1 MAGIRNAITLLEEA
15 IATVPF
21 VRTTIV
27 VPGTAPAGTATIVHT
42 AIVVAT
48 IVHEGAA
55 IVTVVHRAAI
65 VTAIVGAIVHRA
77 TIVIAIVT
85 IVPIVASVRF

>member
-1 MAGIRNAITLLEEA
+1 MAGIRKAITLLEKPA
-15 IATVPF
+15 IATVTI

-55 IVTVVHRAAI
+55 IVTVVRRA
-65 VTAIVGAIVHRA
+65 AIVGAIVHRA

-85 IVPIVASVRF
+85 IVPIVASVRL